1 MQNVNQITTVR
12 TVDPAA
18 SHYAVTQKE
27 TWNKTIT
34 AHSGG
39 VVSTPQFTDVHV
51 TGNIN
56 FTVNNTYV
64 QPAART
70 DGTDVIT
77 PKTEGRPPTGR
88 MTTTTSKWATE
99 TGVMQLTSSEVN
111 IPVTPDEMS
120 QQELEHVQ
128 PLDHQK
134 SIDVIASELKIL
146 KHHTACMEDCRVQI
160 KKIFENPSD
169 GTKQLQEEV
178 LAALRNFQ
186 DSFSSYLLDNTMH
199 CNPIQPKKII
209 MSRQFHR
216 DKKRHFF
223 CVTKRSFLYI
233 SLIKSLG
240 QLLSNSTVFDMII
253 TTPQRCRKDGFLCDI
268 MDGSLFKSH
277 PLFSKNSSALQ
288 LILFAD
294 EIHISNPVGSH
305 ATENKLL
312 IFYYTLGNIDPKF
325 RSKPSAI
332 GPLAIAN
339 VNDIDKCGFNV
350 ILQEIC
356 KDLKLLYNGVKIQTC
371 NREIDLFGAVIS
383 VCSYTLGQHE
393 LTGFKEGVDF
403 PCKHCECTLE
413 EMQNNF
419 VEQSFTKRTMEK
431 HKPQCDKLKRAVTF
445 LKSTLKPN
453 NIKNRKGKLVD
464 FPSFDVIQQTPR
476 DIKHVIL
483 ERVAPME
490 IKCVLKHLVIS
501 GQMNLKQ
508 FNSDIHEFCFSLSE
522 IRDKPDHISV
532 STLASNDDKL
542 KLSSGQMLTL
552 LQIMPFLLNC
562 VDKKT
567 CIQFVLDLRDIVQIL
582 FAPVLSVQTVSTLK
596 EMIEKHLKKFK
607 ELFPDHNITPEQHYM
622 LHLPAQI
629 LSLGPLGHMSMRF
642 ESKHLEHLST
652 ILNLKNV
659 SNLHVNHNQPFECR
673 QNDTESPILG
683 HEKELAPV
691 SKGTNMEHITAKIR
705 DHFRVDAVQHVNAV
719 KQLIL
724 NSNKYISGR
733 SLIIINANGTVPVFG
748 LLKNIYVLKDC
759 SLHCFEYQPYETL
772 GWNKDLLAYEVAVPN
787 LAQET
792 RLINAEKLVDHM
804 SYFPI
809 SFKNRVYV
817 TTKYILDDVIALKE
831 AY

>member
-1 MQNVNQITTVR
+1 MFNC
-12 TVDPAA
+12 
-18 SHYAVTQKE
+18 VTDYF
-27 TWNKTIT
+27 NYFLF
-34 AHSGG
+34 H
-39 VVSTPQFTDVHV
+39 VSLR
-51 TGNIN
+51 
-56 FTVNNTYV
+56 V

-88 MTTTTSKWATE
+88 MTTTTSECATE
-99 TGVMQLTSSEVN
+99 TGVIQWTSSEVN

-134 SIDVIASELKIL
+134 SVDVILKY
-146 KHHTACMEDCRVQI
+146 HTACMEDCRDQI
-160 KKIFENPSD
+160 KKIFENTSD
-169 GTKQLQEEV
+169 GTKQQKEEV
-178 LAALRNFQ
+178 LAVLDNAQ
-186 DSFSSYLLDNTMH
+186 DSFSSYLLDNTIQKH
-199 CNPIQPKKII
+199 CNPIKPKKII
-209 MSRQFHR
+209 ISRQLHR
-216 DKKRHFF
+216 DKKRQLGF
-223 CVTKRSFLYI
+223 CVIKRRFLYI
-233 SLIKSLG
+233 SLIKSLA
-240 QLLSNSTVFDMII
+240 QLLSNSTVFDRII
-253 TTPQRCRKDGFLCDI
+253 TTPQRCRKDDFLCDI

-277 PLFSKNSSALQ
+277 PLFSKKPSALQ
-288 LILFAD
+288 LILYAD
-294 EIHISNPVGSH
+294 EIDISNPVGSH
-305 ATENKLL
+305 STENKLL
-312 IFYYTLGNIDPKF
+312 IFYYTLGNIDPTF
-325 RSKPSAI
+325 RSKPAAI

-356 KDLKLLYNGVKIQTC
+356 KDLKLLYNGVKIQTH
-371 NREIDLFGAVIS
+371 NGEIDLFGAVVS

-403 PCKHCECTLE
+403 ACKHCECSLE

-419 VEQSFTKRTMEK
+419 EEQSFTKRTMEK
-431 HKPQCDKLKRAVTF
+431 YKPQCDKLKRAVTHL
-445 LKSTLKPN
+445 LKSALKPN
-453 NIKNRKGKLVD
+453 NIKNRKSKLVD
-464 FPSFDVIQQTPR
+464 FPSFDIIQQTPR
-476 DIKHVIL
+476 DIKNVIL

-501 GQMNLKQ
+501 GQMNLEQ
-508 FNSDIHEFCFSLSE
+508 FNSDIQKLCFSPTE
-522 IRDKPDHISV
+522 IRDKPGHISV

-542 KLSSGQMLTL
+542 KQSSGQMLML

-562 VDKKT
+562 LEKNT
-567 CIQFVLDLRDIVQIL
+567 YIQFVLDLRDIVQTL

-596 EMIEKHLKKFK
+596 GMIEKHLKKFK
-607 ELFPDHNITPEQHYM
+607 QLFPNNNVTPEQHYM

-642 ESKHLEHLST
+642 ESKHLEHLSS
-652 ILNLKNV
+652 ILNLKDV
-659 SNLHVNHNQPFECR
+659 SNLYVNHNQPFECC
-673 QNDTESPILG
+673 QNDTENPILG

-719 KQLIL
+719 KRLIL
-724 NSNKYISGR
+724 NSNEYISER

-772 GWNKDLLAYEVAVPN
+772 GWNRDLLAYEVAVPN

-792 RLINAEKLVDHM
+792 QLINAEKLVDHT

-817 TTKYILDDVIALKE
+817 TTKYILDDVIALKK